1 MTSGQ
6 DRTEKERPE
15 DLQPQDE
22 SSDVK
27 GGRPSGSGY
36 GGGPS
41 RPSASWE

>member
-15 DLQPQDE
+15 DLEPQDE

-27 GGRPSGSGY
+27 GGRPVGGL
-36 GGGPS
+36 GGGGY